1 MRIGL
6 NCVKISIFSR
16 MLHVLQYTTTLYL
29 FNNSND
35 PFNYILA
42 ITCDTNISYSNV
54 SRNITIYNTNYFLEH
69 QEI

>member
-6 NCVKISIFSR
+6 NCVKISIFSS
-16 MLHVLQYTTTLYL
+16 MFHILQYTTTLYL

-42 ITCDTNISYSNV
+42 ITCDTNISYNKV
-54 SRNITIYNTNYFLEH
+54 SGNITF
-69 QEI
+69 